1 MDDGNDV
8 ECEPGA
14 RHDDEP
20 SRIAR
25 RTGVSR
31 DVVPVGLAAFLD
43 RSRSRRSP
51 PWLTGT
57 FAYPRQR
64 IGMGLHGNL
73 QDRQYALLAD
83 ARSRR
88 VIGTDDAIA
97 AVSVP
102 SRRLVSNGRE
112 AVSSQDLI
120 SR

>member
-20 SRIAR
+20 SRIVS
-25 RTGVSR
+25 RTGISC
-31 DVVPVGLAAFLD
+31 DVVPAGFAAFLD

-57 FAYPRQR
+57 FEYPRQR

-73 QDRQYALLAD
+73 QDRQYALLAI
-83 ARSRR
+83 ARSRG
-88 VIGTDDAIA
+88 VIGTDDAVGA
-97 AVSVP
+97 AAAWLS
-102 SRRLVSNGRE
+102 GR
-112 AVSSQDLI
+112 AA
-120 SR
+120 RA